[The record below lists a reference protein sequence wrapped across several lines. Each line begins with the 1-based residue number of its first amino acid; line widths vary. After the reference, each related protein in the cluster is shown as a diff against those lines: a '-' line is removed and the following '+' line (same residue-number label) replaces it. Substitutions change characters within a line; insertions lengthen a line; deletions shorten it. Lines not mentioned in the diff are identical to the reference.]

1 MSLFIHTPAPKLIL
15 QRASP
20 SPSTPPPACEE
31 AMSTRAVL
39 LNGVA
44 CIISIK
50 YMAAAY
56 HFVRS
61 QFNLAKGVL
70 GPPFQPITRR
80 GKKRGLPEPSRLIA
94 KRVFFYVATLCYERR
109 SGPAVESG
117 SRKEAAPVLDEFF
130 MGFDVLLTNH
140 RVLTI
145 LFQVRFKATP

>member
-80 GKKRGLPEPSRLIA
+80 GKKKGLPEPSRLIA
-94 KRVFFYVATLCYERR
+94 KRF
-109 SGPAVESG
+109 
-117 SRKEAAPVLDEFF
+117 FF
-130 MGFDVLLTNH
+130 MSRPCATKDALARPLRAGVPRKPRPCLMNILWSLTYCLQTT
-140 RVLTI
+140 VY
-145 LFQVRFKATP
+145 